1 MVIREFQVVLR
12 ATDFDRTCRF
22 YGEVVGLPRVRSFE
36 SHRGRTAV
44 FRAGTG
50 LIEILG
56 RPRGDTFG
64 TGAAFSYQGPE
75 HKLTLTL
82 KVPSAE
88 QAYEEM
94 IFREK
99 NIPGGLKTNSGGTLV
114 FETRDP
120 DGVKVLFSEE
130 A

>member
-1 MVIREFQVVLR
+1 MEIRELQVVLR
-12 ATDFDRTCRF
+12 ASDFDRTCRF
-22 YGEVVGLPRVRSFE
+22 YGEIVGLPRVRSFE
-36 SHRGRTAV
+36 GHRGRMAV

-56 RPRGDTFG
+56 RPRGETSG
-64 TGAAFSYQGPE
+64 SEGAFSYQGPE

-88 QAYEEM
+88 EAYERM

-99 NIPGGLKTNSGGTLV
+99 NIPGGLKTDSGGTLV

>member
-1 MVIREFQVVLR
+1 MEIREFQVVLR
-12 ATDFDRTCRF
+12 ASDFARTCRF
-22 YGEVVGLPRVRSFE
+22 YGEVVGLPRVRSFD
-36 SHRGRTAV
+36 SDSGRTAV

-50 LIEILG
+50 LIEVLG
-56 RPRGDTFG
+56 RPRGQTSGAD
-64 TGAAFSYQGPE
+64 AAFSYQGPE

-99 NIPGGLKTNSGGTLV
+99 NIPGGLKTDSGGSLV

-120 DGVKVLFSEE
+120 DGVKVVFSEE